1 MSTLAISDRQT
12 LQRARLQQ
20 RSHRAS
26 PMTVQPLFFRRHLAE
41 RLPRSGNEKY
51 RVVPEARL
59 PAPLWH
65 DLAPALTLEEL
76 RWLSR
81 RGQGYHADE
90 SRRPWS
96 WLAIQALQ
104 QLCRP
109 LHLRWRETR
118 RVQSWKATQR
128 LDLHPR
134 IVSQGREFGPAAR
147 RIRFHAGVLG
157 VGLPYLVNLRVESD
171 ELESRAGQQFSI
183 FAQLAGVSGSD
194 DQPFS
199 QALLSR
205 VSGPRSV
212 L

>member
-41 RLPRSGNEKY
+41 RLPRSENEKS

-118 RVQSWKATQR
+118 RVQSWKATER
-128 LDLHPR
+128 VDFHAR
-134 IVSQGREFGPAAR
+134 VVSEGRKLGLVAR
-147 RIRFHAGVLG
+147 RLGFQAGVLG
-157 VGLPYLVNLRVESD
+157 VGLPDLLDLGVE
-171 ELESRAGQQFSI
+171 
-183 FAQLAGVSGSD
+183 
-194 DQPFS
+194 
-199 QALLSR
+199 
-205 VSGPRSV
+205 
-212 L
+212 